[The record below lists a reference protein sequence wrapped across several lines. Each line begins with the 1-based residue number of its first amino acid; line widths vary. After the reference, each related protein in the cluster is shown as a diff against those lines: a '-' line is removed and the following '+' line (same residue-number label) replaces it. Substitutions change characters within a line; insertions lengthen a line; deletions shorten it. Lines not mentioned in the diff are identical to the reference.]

1 MDPIR
6 HAVISF
12 IFVLAAI
19 KDMIHRALDRRRAED
34 LARRADT
41 ERGESGAQGSER
53 ASDKSTRRPID
64 F

>member
-6 HAVISF
+6 HAVISL
-12 IFVLAAI
+12 IFVMTAI
-19 KDMIHRALDRRRAED
+19 KDMIHRALDSRRAED
-34 LARRADT
+34 LARSSSS
-41 ERGESGAQGSER
+41 EHEPSSAQDSER